1 MAHLITGN
9 RFDPKKDIPDLSGKA
24 SQPRKAT
31 FCSSRQK
38 KALTDFKVYVVTGGT
53 AGIGFGIA
61 AHLLQHKASKI
72 LLLSQKE
79 EHADEAIEEL
89 KKYGDASKVHWVQ
102 CNLKD
107 LKGTDEVAKQLMSE
121 KQIDAVRQ
129 SPSSFNEN
137 RALTHD
143 LGHLQRWPRS
153 RTIQCHK

>member
-1 MAHLITGN
+1 M
-9 RFDPKKDIPDLSGKA
+9 
-24 SQPRKAT
+24 
-31 FCSSRQK
+31 
-38 KALTDFKVYVVTGGT
+38 YVVTGGT

-107 LKGTDEVAKQLMSE
+107 LKETDEVAKQLMSE

-129 SPSSFNEN
+129 LPSSFNEN
-137 RALTHD
+137 QALTQD
-143 LGHLQRWPRS
+143 LAHLQRWPRS
-153 RTIQCHK
+153 RTVQCHR